1 MITRRTP
8 AVLRLALPAG
18 IQMVSVRR
26 GDQDFSTTGIV
37 VDVDGSR
44 VVSMGPAVGAGEYW
58 WEVFEL
64 DGGPTG
70 RTADLTFS
78 NDQGVYWKLQ
88 ALVLH

>member
-8 AVLRLALPAG
+8 AVLRVALPAG
-18 IQMVSVRR
+18 THALSVLR

-44 VVSMGPAVGAGEYW
+44 VVSTGPAVGTGEYW

-78 NDQGVYWKLQ
+78 NDQGVYWKIQ
-88 ALVLH
+88 ALVVH